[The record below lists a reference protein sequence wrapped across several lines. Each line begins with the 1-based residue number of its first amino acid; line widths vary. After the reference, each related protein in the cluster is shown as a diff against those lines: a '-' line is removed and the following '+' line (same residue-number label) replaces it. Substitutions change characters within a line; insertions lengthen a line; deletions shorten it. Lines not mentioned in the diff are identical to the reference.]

1 MKHCTLTIIA
11 LLLCASSFA
20 QGPISGPSAVCDGN
34 TITLTNSTPGG
45 TWTSSTSAVATVGVS
60 TGIVTGLST
69 GVTTITYTVGAS
81 FVTHPV
87 TVNPPPAAIG
97 GPSSVCVGSSITLT
111 NAVSGGT
118 WSSSSI
124 SIAPIGAATGVLT
137 GVSAG
142 TTVVTYTLGTGC
154 STTKIITV
162 NPSPGLITGPSSI
175 CAGGTTTTPI
185 SASIAGGTFTSSS
198 ISIAILGG
206 TGLVTG
212 VAPGTATITYTLPT
226 GCASSKSFTV
236 TPTPTVYTMTGGS
249 GGTAS
254 FCSGGSGVSFGL
266 SGSDPGVSY
275 VLYQA
280 GVGTA
285 IGPITGTGSPLSF
298 GAVTTP
304 GLYCIMAYPS
314 TSCLTIMNDSVTLST
329 SPLPATYTVTGG
341 GSYCTGGSGVTVGLS
356 SSSAG
361 VTYQLYL
368 GGTPVGTPVA
378 GTGTAISFPGITTAG
393 TYTIVATITTTGCSA
408 TMPGSAV
415 VTVSSPPTITTSST
429 YPCGGAQTITA
440 SGGVSYSWAPT
451 TGLSCSACG
460 ITDATPATTTTYTVT
475 GTAASGCTNTAT
487 VSVNANRIAGQLTY
501 TGGSS
506 TDVFKVWLIQFNPSD
521 SSITALDSTTTC
533 MLTGSVPYYE
543 FVSPAAGS
551 YLVKAKLNGTIA
563 GTSGYIPT
571 YGLSTPNWYAAASVS
586 HTSARDNMNIS
597 MIYGTVPSGPGFIS
611 GYVVAGA
618 GKGTAGDIPEP
629 GMLIYLYNTSGSMI
643 TYTYT
648 DAAGVYSFTGL
659 AAGTYYIYPEAHK
672 YYTTPSATITLSTSS
687 ASAAGIGFR
696 KSTTLG
702 TIKPYDNTQILG
714 VTTNATLAVY
724 PVPTSRILNIEWPV
738 TTTAHAGIVVR
749 DMKGAT
755 VYNTE
760 VDPAAADYH
769 SELDLNTLPDGIYHI
784 TIRSSD
790 IFYTSKL
797 MIAH

>member
-11 LLLCASSFA
+11 LLLCALSFA
-20 QGPISGPSAVCDGN
+20 QGPISGPSSVCDGN

-45 TWTSSTSAVATVGVS
+45 TWTSSTLTVATVGS
-60 TGIVTGLST
+60 ATGIVTGLSS
-69 GVTTITYTVGAS
+69 GVTTITYAVGSS

-87 TVNPPPAAIG
+87 TVHPLPAPITG
-97 GPSSVCVGSSITLT
+97 SSTVCVGSSITLS
-111 NAVSGGT
+111 AAAGGGT
-118 WSSSSI
+118 WSSSMPSV
-124 SIAPIGAATGVLT
+124 GAITTATGILT
-137 GVSAG
+137 AVSAG
-142 TTVVTYTLGTGC
+142 TTTVTYTLGTGC
-154 STTKIITV
+154 FTTKIVTV
-162 NPSPGLITGPSSI
+162 NPSPGPITGPSSI
-175 CAGGTTTTPI
+175 CAGGTTATPI
-185 SASIAGGTFTSSS
+185 GASIAGGTFS
-198 ISIAILGG
+198 ISSVSIATIGG
-206 TGLVTG
+206 TSLVSG
-212 VAPGTATITYTLPT
+212 VSPGTATITYTLPT
-226 GCASSKSFTV
+226 GCTSTKSFTV

-254 FCSGGSGVSFGL
+254 ICSGGAGVSFGL

-275 VLYQA
+275 VLWLS
-280 GVGTA
+280 GTGA
-285 IGPITGTGSPLSF
+285 TATLTGTGGALSF

-304 GLYCIMAYPS
+304 GLYCIMAYPG
-314 TSCLTIMNDSVTLST
+314 TSCLTIMNDSITLAVH
-329 SPLPATYTVTGG
+329 PLPATYAVTGG
-341 GSYCTGGSGVTVGLS
+341 GTYCTGSSGVTIGLS
-356 SSSAG
+356 GSSSG
-361 VTYQLYL
+361 VSYQLYMS
-368 GGTPVGTPVA
+368 GTPVGTPMP
-378 GTGTAISFPGITTAG
+378 GTGTPISFPGITTAG
-393 TYTIVATITTTGCSA
+393 TYTIVATITSTGCSA
-408 TMPGSAV
+408 AMSGSAV
-415 VTVSSPPTITTSST
+415 VTVSSPPTITTSSA

-440 SGGVSYSWAPT
+440 SGGVSYSWSPA
-451 TGLSCSACG
+451 TGLSCSTCG

-475 GTAASGCTNTAT
+475 GTNGSGCTNTAT

-586 HTSARDNMNIS
+586 HTTARDNMNIS
-597 MIYGTVPSGPGFIS
+597 MVYGTVPPGPGFIS

-618 GKGTAGDIPEP
+618 GKGTAGDAAEP

-687 ASAAGIGFR
+687 PSATGIGFR

-724 PVPTSRILNIEWPV
+724 PVPTSRILYIEWPV
-738 TTTAHAGIVVR
+738 TTIAHTGIIIR

-760 VDPAAADYH
+760 VDPAAANYH
-769 SELDLNTLPDGIYHI
+769 SELDLNSLPDGIYHI
-784 TIRSSD
+784 TIRSTD